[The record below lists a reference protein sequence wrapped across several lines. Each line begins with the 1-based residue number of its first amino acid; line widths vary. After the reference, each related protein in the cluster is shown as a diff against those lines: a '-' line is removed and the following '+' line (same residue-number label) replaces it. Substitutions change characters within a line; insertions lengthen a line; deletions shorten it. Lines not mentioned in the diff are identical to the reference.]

1 MTSASKRTIVL
12 LDSHAIIHRAYHA
25 LPDFATSAGKPTG
38 ALYGLVSMV
47 LSIASTFK
55 PDHIIACFDLPG
67 GTFRTT
73 LFAEYKGHRKDLD
86 DALVSQLEEAR
97 DVLAAL
103 GIPVYDKPGFEA
115 DDLLGTLAGML
126 AKDEENEVIIASG
139 DMDTLQLVQGSRIKV
154 FTLKKGLNDTV
165 VYDEAAVKA
174 RFGFGPKLIPDYK
187 GLRGDPS
194 DNIPGIAGIG
204 EKTATTLITNFGG
217 IDDIYKKLAK
227 DEDAF
232 RAVGITP
239 RIIGLLKEGREEAEF
254 SRELARIITDVP
266 VECELPDRPWNERVD
281 MNAATTML
289 TQLEFRSLLMRFTTM
304 MTGANA
310 EPELVA
316 KVVVPPEELK
326 KLSIAVW
333 LLDSEHAQPDVED
346 ILAFAKTRD
355 WDDAK
360 KDIWNK
366 LQKEKLDRV
375 YKEIEEPLIP
385 IIERM
390 QTFGIAVDKPYFA
403 KLSKDYHEQ
412 LDVLEKKIFAL
423 AGREFNIKSPKQL
436 SEILFDELKLPTA
449 GVKKSAGGAFST
461 QIGVLEKLEEVHPII
476 PAIMEYREIQ
486 KLVSTYIDVIPD
498 LVAADGRLHPRFIQ
512 TGAATGRF
520 ASADPNIQNIPIK
533 SEMGKAIRG
542 GFVAAPGYELVSA
555 DYSQIEFRLAA
566 IYSGDEYLAEA
577 FARGDDIHAAVAA
590 RVFAV
595 PMNEVTKEMRRRAK
609 VINFGILYGMGVNAL
624 KKNLGTTQKEAA
636 QFYDDYFAKF
646 KRLAEYL
653 EDTIAFAKRHGY
665 TETLF
670 GRRRYFPAINSSIP
684 FIQKTAER
692 TAINAPLQGTAAD
705 IVKLAMI
712 RVDKSLAEAGLSDDV
727 RMLLQIHD
735 ELIFEMKKGVF
746 EKAMPIIRDAME
758 RVLEESYVA
767 YTGGV
772 PLAVNIS
779 RGFTWLEL

>member
-1 MTSASKRTIVL
+1 M

-47 LSIASTFK
+47 LSIVTTFQ

-67 GTFRTT
+67 GTFRTA
-73 LFAEYKGHRKDLD
+73 LFEGYKGHRKETD
-86 DALVSQLEEAR
+86 DALVAQLEEAR
-97 DVLAAL
+97 EVLAAL
-103 GIPVYDKPGFEA
+103 GIPVCDKKGFEA
-115 DDLLGTLAGML
+115 DDLLGTLSTML
-126 AKDEENEVIIASG
+126 AKDKDNTIIIASG
-139 DMDTLQLVQGSRIKV
+139 DMDTLQLVQGSRVKV

-217 IDDIYKKLAK
+217 IDDIYKKLGK
-227 DEDAF
+227 DEEAF

-266 VECELPDRPWNERVD
+266 FEFTLSETSWKEGVD
-281 MNAATTML
+281 MAAATSML
-289 TQLEFRSLLMRFTTM
+289 NRLEFRSLLSRFNNM
-304 MTGANA
+304 MSGAAVA
-310 EPELVA
+310 EPEA
-316 KVVVPPEELK
+316 AAEVVVPPEELK

-333 LLDSEHAQPDVED
+333 LLDSEHAHPGVED

-385 IIERM
+385 VIERM
-390 QTFGIAVDKPYFA
+390 EKFGIAVDKPYFA
-403 KLSKDYHEQ
+403 KLSKDYHHQ
-412 LDVLEKKIFAL
+412 LDALEKNIFEL

-449 GVKKSAGGAFST
+449 GVKKSAGGAYST
-461 QIGVLEKLEEVHPII
+461 QISVLEKLEEAHAII
-476 PAIMEYREIQ
+476 PAIMEYREVQ
-486 KLVSTYIDVIPD
+486 KLLSTYIDVIPD
-498 LVAADGRLHPRFIQ
+498 LVASDGRLHPRFIQ

-533 SEMGKAIRG
+533 TPMGKAIRG

-590 RVFAV
+590 RVFGV
-595 PMNEVTKEMRRRAK
+595 PMADVTKEMRRRAK

-636 QFYDDYFAKF
+636 QFYEDYFAKF

-653 EDTIAFAKRHGY
+653 EDTIAFAKKNGY

-712 RVDKSLAEAGLSDDV
+712 RVDRSLAEAGLLDDV

-735 ELIFEMKKGVF
+735 ELIFEIKDGVF
-746 EKAMPIIRDAME
+746 EKAMPIIRQAME

-767 YTGGV
+767 YKGGV
-772 PLAVNIS
+772 PIAVNVS
-779 RGFTWLEL
+779 RGSTWLEL